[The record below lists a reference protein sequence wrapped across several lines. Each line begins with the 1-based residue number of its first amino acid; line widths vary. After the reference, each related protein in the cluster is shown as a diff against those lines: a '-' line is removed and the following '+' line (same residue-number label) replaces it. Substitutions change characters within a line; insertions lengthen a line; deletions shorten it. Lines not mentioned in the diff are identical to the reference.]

1 MKKPLR
7 VGLVVEGNATRSVMV
22 RLPKLPEVL
31 GPVKATVPRV
41 ARRLSNFL
49 RAGEVAHEYR
59 ELETATL
66 LLLRVPD
73 ERLAAV
79 VDELAASELT
89 FRNVSVALC
98 ESWLTAEALAPLAE
112 RGASVASV
120 QVLQGRRNWFL
131 AEGQLGAIRAVRGL
145 LDYNDC
151 KLIEIR
157 EGSKAKCFAAGV
169 LAGAL
174 PMPLYLSAQHALRD
188 AGLSGNNLAAVLD
201 EIAMTLFREFAKGAR
216 AAWGGPLSEASELA
230 KEQHMSWL
238 EGNDPQLAATLSAY
252 LTLAHTTFDAH
263 KSTRRLVSFAPA
275 GSGTVKA

>member
-22 RLPKLPEVL
+22 RLPKLAEIL
-31 GPVKATVPRV
+31 GPVKATIPRV

-49 RAGEVAHEYR
+49 RAGEVAHEYN

-66 LLLRVPD
+66 ILLRVPD
-73 ERLAAV
+73 ERLASV
-79 VDELAASELT
+79 IEEMAASELN
-89 FRNVSVALC
+89 FKNVSVVLC
-98 ESWLTAEALAPLAE
+98 ESWLTAEALAPLAR

-120 QVLQGRRNWFL
+120 QVLEGRRNWFM
-131 AEGQLGAIRAVRGL
+131 AEGQLGAIRAVRTL

-151 KLIEIR
+151 KLLEIR

-174 PMPLYLSAQHALRD
+174 PMPLYLTAQHALRD
-188 AGLSGNNLAAVLD
+188 AGLSGNNLGAVLE

-216 AAWGGPLSEASELA
+216 ATWGGPLSEASEMA
-230 KEQHMSWL
+230 RHQHLEWL
-238 EGNDPQLAATLSAY
+238 QEHDPQLAATLNAY
-252 LTLAHTTFDAH
+252 LHLAHQTFDHQKAP
-263 KSTRRLVSFAPA
+263 RRL
-275 GSGTVKA
+275 GS